1 MNYTYILK
9 CKDETLY
16 TGWTNDIEKRLEA
29 HNAGKGAK
37 YTRSRRPVELVYL
50 EQFETKEEAM
60 EEKRVTDVV
69 CTKCRRMLRK
79 KIRWFSSNQKFYF
92 CLAVCPEHGYMKGKI
107 RMKKSEDGSF
117 FAVKT
122 TKLVGEEGAAYVEQ
136 KKEETKKKRAERNK
150 AKKSGKAA
158 EAAE

>member
-50 EQFETKEEAM
+50 EQFDTKEEAM
-60 EEKRVTDVV
+60 RREWEIKQLSRTEK
-69 CTKCRRMLRK
+69 
-79 KIRWFSSNQKFYF
+79 W
-92 CLAVCPEHGYMKGKI
+92 
-107 RMKKSEDGSF
+107 
-117 FAVKT
+117 
-122 TKLVGEEGAAYVEQ
+122 KLI
-136 KKEETKKKRAERNK
+136 K
-150 AKKSGKAA
+150 AK
-158 EAAE
+158 